1 VYPKNQEECGGPKKA
16 SRSCGSRK
24 KEQGIKVG
32 TWPEQRGKK
41 KKKPKEK
48 KKDLKKKEEEKGV
61 KKKRGSEGDKVI
73 PEVKRLA
80 LKEKK
85 IVVMIFCDEGCV
97 CHAC

>member
-41 KKKPKEK
+41 KKPMEK
-48 KKDLKKKEEEKGV
+48 KMDLKIKEV
-61 KKKRGSEGDKVI
+61 
-73 PEVKRLA
+73 
-80 LKEKK
+80 LKETKRSLK
-85 IVVMIFCDEGCV
+85 
-97 CHAC
+97 

>member
-41 KKKPKEK
+41 KKTHGEENG
-48 KKDLKKKEEEKGV
+48 LKN
-61 KKKRGSEGDKVI
+61 KRGIEGDKVI
-73 PEVKRLA
+73 PEMKRLA

-85 IVVMIFCDEGCV
+85 NRCYDLLR
-97 CHAC
+97 